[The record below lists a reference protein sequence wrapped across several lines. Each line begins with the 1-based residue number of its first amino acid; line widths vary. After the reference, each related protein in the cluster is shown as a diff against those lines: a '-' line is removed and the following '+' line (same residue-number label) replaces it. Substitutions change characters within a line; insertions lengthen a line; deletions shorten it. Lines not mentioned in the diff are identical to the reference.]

1 MQPRTGCDIISTCRA
16 GIFGPAWIVIEASA
30 MLP

>member
-1 MQPRTGCDIISTCRA
+1 MRPRTGCDIISTWRA
-16 GIFGPAWIVIEASA
+16 GIIGPAWIVIEAPA